1 MDAEAAEQPQEEA
14 QQTPRQT
21 ILSIIMHEKCMA
33 CISAGVKAIVD
44 LYVFVLIPAWLG
56 TFLS

>member
-1 MDAEAAEQPQEEA
+1 MDAENAEQPQEEA

-44 LYVFVLIPAWLG
+44 LYVFLLIPAWSD
-56 TFLS
+56 TFPS